1 MVLRRGKYVITGRTT
16 QGRGASIQRA
26 SLGFER
32 LQKAFS
38 NVNHQLLANGNGQ
51 PTQESLDELAE
62 AEWRG
67 GQAEMSRITAEIRS
81 GKRR

>member
-1 MVLRRGKYVITGRTT
+1 MSTPEEQRREEA
-16 QGRGASIQRA
+16 ASIQRA

-32 LQKAFS
+32 LQKAFL
-38 NVNHQLLANGNGQ
+38 NVNHQLLPNGNGQ
-51 PTQESLDELAE
+51 PTQESLDELDEAE

>member
-1 MVLRRGKYVITGRTT
+1 MSTPEEQRREEA
-16 QGRGASIQRA
+16 ASIQRA

-32 LQKAFS
+32 FQKAFL
-38 NVNHQLLANGNGQ
+38 NVNHQLLPNGNGQ
-51 PTQESLDELAE
+51 PTQESLDELDEAE

-67 GQAEMSRITAEIRS
+67 GKAEMSRITAEIRS